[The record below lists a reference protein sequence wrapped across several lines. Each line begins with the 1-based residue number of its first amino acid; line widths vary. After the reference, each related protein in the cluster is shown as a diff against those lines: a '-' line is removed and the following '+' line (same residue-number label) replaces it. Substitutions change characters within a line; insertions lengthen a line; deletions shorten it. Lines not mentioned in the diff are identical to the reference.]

1 MKNTYKF
8 SNRGNNKF
16 VLLLQKG
23 VYPYESMDN
32 WEKLNETS
40 LLEKEDFY
48 SNLNMEDFTDVDF
61 AHAKRVCED
70 FEVKI

>member
-1 MKNTYKF
+1 
-8 SNRGNNKF
+8 
-16 VLLLQKG
+16 
-23 VYPYESMDN
+23 MDN

-48 SNLNMEDFTDVDF
+48 SNLNTEDFTDVDF